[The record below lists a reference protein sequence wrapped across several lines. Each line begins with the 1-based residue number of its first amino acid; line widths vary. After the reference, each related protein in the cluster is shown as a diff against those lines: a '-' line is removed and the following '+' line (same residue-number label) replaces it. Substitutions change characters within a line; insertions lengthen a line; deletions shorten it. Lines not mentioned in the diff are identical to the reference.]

1 MLMKKDFA
9 DCIYNVLTPRDLHE
23 KMIPLVTGGKCPG
36 VVINYG
42 NGHFLIGHN
51 QFQDGLSISSDPF
64 GMWQIT
70 QLSLA
75 EDGTYQF
82 MEPVIRTENTE
93 TVIRAIASLMIRWQE
108 NA

>member
-1 MLMKKDFA
+1 MLTKKDFA
-9 DCIYNVLTPRDLHE
+9 DCIYNVLTPLDLHE
-23 KMIPLVTGGKCPG
+23 KMIPLVTSGRNPG

-70 QLSLA
+70 QLALA

-82 MEPVIRTENTE
+82 IEPVIRTEITE
-93 TVIRAIASLMIRWQE
+93 TVVRAIASLMIRWQE
-108 NA
+108 NS